1 MQLLPR
7 GRAAGLLYILAG
19 QLAAS
24 AALADS
30 WLPVAPEDLQMTSL
44 PQAPGAPAV
53 YLYKQVDRDD
63 NNNDESVYLRL
74 KILTDEGRKY
84 GNVEIR
90 YVKGFESVG
99 RIEARTLHPDGRID
113 TFNGAMYDK
122 PLLEAHGAKYLAK
135 AFDLP
140 AVEPGCIVEYRYTRR
155 INAYGWVWGSHWILS
170 EDLFTREAKF
180 SLIPNRYVSMRWSW
194 PNGLPPGTV
203 EPRKEK
209 GRVLLEVHDVP
220 AFVTEDY
227 LPPEDTLRYRVD
239 FTYVNDPHLEKDP
252 VAFWTKFGKEAYHE
266 VERFVDQRA
275 AMQRAVAQVVQSDDS
290 PEAKLRKIYAR
301 VQGLRNL
308 SYERARS
315 EEEKSSEGLKSARD
329 VEDIWNH
336 GYGTQEQLTWLFV
349 ALARAAGLPA
359 DAAHGSSRDRYLF
372 DPRLMNFSQ
381 LNIPL
386 AVVALGGRD
395 LYLSPAV
402 PYTPFGLV
410 PWWATDVRVLRLT
423 AAGGTW
429 TTTPLP
435 DASASRIEH
444 KAALKLSSGTLDGK
458 LIVRFTG
465 LEASW
470 RRLAE
475 RDEDDTARREF
486 LEREV
491 EGSVPTG
498 VNVKL
503 TNQPAWS
510 DSESELVAEYD
521 LQIPG
526 WAQGAGRRQ
535 LLPVGVFS
543 NGERH
548 TFEHTGRVHQ
558 IYFDFPYQHDDDV
571 TIEVPAGWRVVSVPQ
586 AHTLDLKGI
595 AYKISTEGAPQS
607 LHLTRQVALSLYRT
621 DVKSYESL
629 QKFFQFVRTADEEQA
644 LVAPNTGAPH

>member
-7 GRAAGLLYILAG
+7 GRAVRLLCLLG
-19 QLAAS
+19 QLTAS
-24 AALADS
+24 AALADN
-30 WLPVAPEDLQMTSL
+30 WLPLAPEDLQMTSL
-44 PQAPGAPAV
+44 RQAPGAPAV

-63 NNNDESVYLRL
+63 NNNDQSVYLRL
-74 KILTDEGRKY
+74 KILTDEGRRY

-90 YVKGFESVG
+90 YVKGFEGIS

-113 TFNGAMYDK
+113 TFNGTIYDK
-122 PLLEAHGAKYLAK
+122 PLLAAHGANILAK

-140 AVEPGCIVEYRYTRR
+140 TVEPGCIIEYRYRR
-155 INAYGWVWGSHWILS
+155 SINAYGWVWGSHWILS

-203 EPRKEK
+203 EPRLEK
-209 GRVLLEVHDVP
+209 GRVLLEVQDIP

-227 LPPEDTLRYRVD
+227 MPPEDTLRYRVD
-239 FTYVNDPHLEKDP
+239 FIYVNDPHLDKDP
-252 VAFWTKFGKEAYHE
+252 VSFWSKLSKEAYHE
-266 VERFVDQRA
+266 VEKFVDQRA
-275 AMQRAVAQVVQSDDS
+275 AMQRAAAQVVQPDDS
-290 PEAKLRKIYAR
+290 PEAKLHKIYAR

-308 SYERARS
+308 SYERDRS
-315 EEEKSSEGLKSARD
+315 EEEKSREGLKSARD
-329 VEDIWNH
+329 VEDVWNH

-359 DAAHGSSRDRYLF
+359 DAAYGSSRDRYLF
-372 DPRLMNFSQ
+372 DQRLMNFSQ
-381 LNIPL
+381 LNVPL
-386 AVVALGGRD
+386 AVVALGGHD

-402 PYTPFGLV
+402 PYTPFGLL
-410 PWWATDVRVLRLT
+410 PWWATDVRALRLS

-458 LIVRFTG
+458 LTVRFTG

-470 RRLAE
+470 RRLVE
-475 RDEDDTARREF
+475 RNEDETARREF
-486 LEREV
+486 HEQEV

-498 VNVKL
+498 VSVKL

-510 DSESELVAEYD
+510 DTESELVAEYD

-526 WAQGAGRRQ
+526 WAQSAGRRQ

-558 IYFDFPYQHDDDV
+558 IYFDFPFQHDDDV
-571 TIEVPAGWRVVSVPQ
+571 SIEVPAGWRVVSVPQ
-586 AHTLDLKGI
+586 PHTLDLKGI
-595 AYKISTEGAPQS
+595 AYKISTDGTPQS
-607 LHLTRQVALSLYRT
+607 LHLTREMALNLYRT
-621 DVKSYESL
+621 DVKSYEAL
-629 QKFFQFVRTADEEQA
+629 QKFFQFVRTADEEQT
-644 LVAPNTGAPH
+644 LVAPDTAAPR

>member
-1 MQLLPR
+1 M
-7 GRAAGLLYILAG
+7 
-19 QLAAS
+19 AS
-24 AALADS
+24 AALADD

-44 PQAPGAPAV
+44 PQSPGAPAV

-63 NNNDESVYLRL
+63 NSNDEWVYLRL

-90 YVKGFESVG
+90 YVKDLESIG
-99 RIEARTLHPDGRID
+99 HIEARTLHPDGRID
-113 TFNGAMYDK
+113 LFNGTMYDK
-122 PLLEAHGAKYLAK
+122 PLLAAHGAKILAK

-140 AVEPGCIVEYRYTRR
+140 AVEPGCIIEYRYKRR
-155 INAYGWVWGSHWILS
+155 IGSFGWVWGSHWIIS

-180 SLIPNRYVSMRWSW
+180 SLIPNSRVSMRWSW

-203 EPRKEK
+203 APRKEK

-227 LPPEDTLRYRVD
+227 MPPADTLRYRVD
-239 FTYVNDPHLEKDP
+239 FTYVNDPHLEADP
-252 VAFWTKFGKEAYHE
+252 AVFWTKFGKQAYHE
-266 VERFVDQRA
+266 VESFLDQRT
-275 AMQRAVAQVVQSDDS
+275 AMQRAVAQVVQPVDS

-301 VQGLRNL
+301 VQSLRNL
-308 SYERARS
+308 SYERDRS
-315 EEEKSSEGLKSARD
+315 EEEQRREGLKSPRD
-329 VEDIWNH
+329 VEEVWSH

-349 ALARAAGLPA
+349 ALVRAAGLPA
-359 DAAHGSSRDRYLF
+359 DAAYGSSRDRYLL
-372 DPRLMNFSQ
+372 DPRLMNVSQ
-381 LNIPL
+381 LNVPL
-386 AVVALGGRD
+386 AVVPLEGHE

-402 PYTPFGLV
+402 PYTPFGLL
-410 PWWATDVRVLRLT
+410 PWWATDVRALRLS
-423 AAGGTW
+423 AGGGNW

-444 KAALKLSSGTLDGK
+444 KAVLKLSSGTLDGK
-458 LIVRFTG
+458 LTVRFTG

-486 LEREV
+486 LEREI
-491 EGSVPTG
+491 EGSVPSGIT
-498 VNVKL
+498 VRL

-510 DSESELVAEYD
+510 EDTSELVAEYD

-548 TFEHTGRVHQ
+548 TFEHSGRVHQ

-571 TIEVPAGWRVVSVPQ
+571 VVEVPAGWRVVSVPHEQ
-586 AHTLDLKGI
+586 SLDLKGV
-595 AYKISTEGAPQS
+595 AYKISAEGTRQS
-607 LHLTRQVALSLYRT
+607 LHLTRQVALNLYRT

-629 QKFFQFVRTADEEQA
+629 QKFFQFVRAADEEQA
-644 LVAPNTGAPH
+644 LVAPDTGAPR